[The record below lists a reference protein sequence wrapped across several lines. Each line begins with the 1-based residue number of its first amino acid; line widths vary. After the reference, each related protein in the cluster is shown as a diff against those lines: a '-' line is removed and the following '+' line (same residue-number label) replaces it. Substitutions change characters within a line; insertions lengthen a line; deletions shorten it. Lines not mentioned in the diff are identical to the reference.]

1 MDTYQFALFLRAA
14 GALPIPVA
22 RDGKQPAIRWKQ
34 YQAGAEPEAAEW
46 QRWLGGWRSGQW
58 DVAVIN
64 GIGGW
69 VAIDLDA
76 THPHDMLPHA
86 LMIRLLDTLNLPTDY
101 PWAGPSRG
109 GDGRHVWLQVTDA
122 TLPTRLVWRYAERMV
137 ELRASEHYTILGRYG
152 SVEHLPAIA
161 TIDQIVAA
169 LDELT
174 GRACESESQ
183 PTHAQPPPPP
193 ARAVPIALATW
204 EAMANAVRWAREGER
219 NETLNRVAYTAT
231 RMALAGRLP
240 LSDDQVAS
248 QLTEAASAAG
258 LGSRE
263 IAATL
268 ASAQRAARADG
279 PFPARSGAGPGR
291 PRSDDPIGA
300 QGYGADDPI
309 GQLDILAYP
318 LTDAGNAELFAAL
331 NRNRLRYDAVAEVWR
346 VYEGGIWREDTSHAV
361 IRAAIAAARTR
372 GQLAQGIADKEL
384 QEAVR
389 KWALASE
396 SATKIEAMIRL
407 ARAQPSLIL
416 PASAR
421 DERTDVIAAAN
432 GVLIHLPTGDT
443 RELTPADHCLR
454 ALAVAY
460 DPNATCPRFMRALD
474 EIFDGDV
481 ALISYWQRW
490 MGYVLT
496 GHVREQQALLLYGDG
511 ANGKSTLLEVIAL
524 LLGDYAASAP
534 FALFDA
540 SRHDQTAQYE
550 FARLQGKRFIAII
563 ETPEDSFLHEARLKA
578 ATGGDAIP
586 ARHPY
591 GRPFDF
597 WPSWKIAFALNHL
610 PAVRGADRGI
620 WRRLRPIPFR
630 RSFERSGDPHLLSRL
645 KTELPGILNWA
656 LAGARQWYEHGLGEV
671 PTAVTQCLTEYQ
683 ERSNAVLLW
692 FSDCCIADAS
702 AETASA
708 EVYSSYREW
717 CETNGE
723 RARSARWLGAQLK
736 QMGYEIVT
744 RRAGEVTRKVVRGVR
759 LRA

>member
-14 GALPIPVA
+14 GAQPIPVA
-22 RDGKQPAIRWKQ
+22 KDGKQPVIRWKQ
-34 YQAGAEPEAAEW
+34 YQAGAEPEPAEW
-46 QRWLGGWRSGQW
+46 QRWLGGWRAGQW

-76 THPHDMLPHA
+76 AHPRDMLPHA
-86 LMIRLLDTLNLPTDY
+86 LMIRLLDTLRLPTDY

-109 GDGRHVWLQVTDA
+109 GDGRHVWLRVTDT

-152 SVEHLPAIA
+152 SLEHLPAMA
-161 TIDQIVAA
+161 TVDQITAA

-174 GRACESESQ
+174 GRARESEPPPQ
-183 PTHAQPPPPP
+183 PTHAQPSLP
-193 ARAVPIALATW
+193 RAVPIVSATW
-204 EAMANAVRWAREGER
+204 EAMVNAVRWAHEGER

-240 LSDDQVAS
+240 LGDDQVGA
-248 QLTEAASAAG
+248 QLAEAASAAG
-258 LGSRE
+258 LGARE

-268 ASAQRAARADG
+268 ASAQRAAHADG
-279 PFPARSGAGPGR
+279 PFPARSGPTRAGP
-291 PRSDDPIGA
+291 DDPIGPEGRA
-300 QGYGADDPI
+300 AAEPI
-309 GQLDILAYP
+309 GQLDITAYP
-318 LTDAGNAELFAAL
+318 LTDAGNAELFAML
-331 NRNRLRYDAVAEVWR
+331 NRDRLRYDAVAEVWR
-346 VYEGGIWREDTSHAV
+346 VYEGGIWREDVSHAV
-361 IRAAIAAARTR
+361 VRAAIAAARTR
-372 GQLAQGIADKEL
+372 GQLAQGIADEEL
-384 QEAVR
+384 RSTVR
-389 KWALASE
+389 KWALTSE
-396 SATKIEAMIRL
+396 SAAKIEAMIRL

-421 DERTDVIAAAN
+421 DEGVDVIAAAN

-443 RELTPADHCLR
+443 RELTPGDHCLR

-460 DPNATCPRFMRALD
+460 DPNATCPRFRQALD
-474 EIFDGDV
+474 EIFDGDA
-481 ALISYWQRW
+481 ALIAYWQRW

-534 FALFDA
+534 FSLFDA

-630 RSFERSGDPHLLSRL
+630 RSFERSGDPHLLARL
-645 KTELPGILNWA
+645 RAELPGILNWA

-671 PTAVTQCLTEYQ
+671 PAAVAQCLAEYQ

-692 FSDCCIADAS
+692 FSDCCVADAS

-708 EVYSSYREW
+708 EVYTSYREW
-717 CETNGE
+717 CEANGE

-736 QMGYEIVT
+736 QMGYEVVT

-759 LRA
+759 VRG